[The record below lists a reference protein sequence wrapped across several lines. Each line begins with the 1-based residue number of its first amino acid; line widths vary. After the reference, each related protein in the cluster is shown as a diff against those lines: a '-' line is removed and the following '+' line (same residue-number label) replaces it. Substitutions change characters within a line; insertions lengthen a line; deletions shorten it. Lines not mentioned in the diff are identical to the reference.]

1 MGTELIFEVDWSQ
14 AGAWVEEAGRLIA
27 LRGRIGFAE
36 PGQPMADAGH
46 MTLEVDNFDGRYD
59 AGNAAGPLY
68 GKLLPRRAVRVRAQ
82 ADDGQ
87 WWVIFAGWIERIEV
101 GAGTGSATITLVDAI
116 ALLRGE
122 ALRVSY
128 APSRDAVACLG
139 ELVEQAYAAP
149 WPDYQ
154 GEGEVLEHVGWR
166 WLPERMTVW
175 DGVLDVVRTWHGR
188 FWVSRWGD
196 PTYRGRAWLQKAPGA
211 AALSLGVQGSAAG
224 DYPDTLDTALDVARV
239 INAAQVVTYPVDT
252 LAAESVLW
260 SASGVLRIAPGET
273 RTLWAP
279 FRDERGVRCAAV
291 DVVTPVPF
299 TDFRVTEFRDGSGVD
314 YTTGSA
320 FSLSMALEATR
331 AQLTLRNAAI
341 GALYVQLLR
350 LRGKPVIEHAP
361 VIGQA
366 VDAASQ
372 TIYQKRAVV
381 FDLPMQADAA
391 FGQGL
396 AEYTVC
402 RYSAPI
408 VTARRVEFEDRDVVA
423 GVNLYG
429 LELMDQVS
437 ISDPGSGLLSA
448 RHRITA
454 IEYEAGAAG
463 RRVRLWLE
471 RCDDRTYWRLGRPS
485 FSELGRQTRLGF

>member
-14 AGAWVEEAGRLIA
+14 DGTWVEEAGRLIA
-27 LRGRIGFAE
+27 LRGRIGFAA
-36 PGQPMADAGH
+36 PGQQVADVGR
-46 MTLEVDNFDGRYD
+46 MTLELDNFDGRYD

-68 GKLLPRRAVRVRAQ
+68 GKLLPRRAAQVRAR
-82 ADDGQ
+82 ADGGQ
-87 WWVIFAGWIERIEV
+87 WWVIFTGWIERIEV
-101 GAGTGSATITLVDAI
+101 GAGTGRATITLVDAL

-128 APSRDAVACLG
+128 APSRDAVECLG
-139 ELVEQAYAAP
+139 ALVEQAYAAP

-196 PTYRGRAWLQKAPGA
+196 PTYRGRAWLQKASGTET
-211 AALSLGVQGSAAG
+211 LSLGAGGSAER
-224 DYPDTLDTALDVARV
+224 DFPDALDTALDVARV

-331 AQLTLRNAAI
+331 AQLTLRNTAT
-341 GALYVQLLR
+341 GALYAQVLR
-350 LRGKPVIEHAP
+350 IRGKPVIEHAP

-366 VDAASQ
+366 ADAASQ
-372 TIYQKRAVV
+372 ATYQKRAVV

-396 AEYTVC
+396 AEYTVR
-402 RYSAPI
+402 RYSAP
-408 VTARRVEFEDRDVVA
+408 VVAARRVEFEDREMVA

-429 LELMDQVS
+429 LELMDPIS
-437 ISDPGSGLLSA
+437 ITDPGSGLAGA
-448 RHRITA
+448 RHRISA

-463 RRVRLWLE
+463 RRVALELE

-485 FSELGRQTRLGF
+485 YSELGSQTRLGF